1 MVKFP
6 RLVKRLNEKYDI
18 KIRLK
23 RNKVIDSEGVI
34 TACNKWH
41 EDFKVTLI
49 EPTHIRTILAGLK
62 AIMQKDMQVVKKYS
76 NTQSRNDEK
85 MLAISN
91 IISCLYE
98 KWEPLFVEDID
109 SVLEELIAILRFIR
123 DIDKS
128 NAELCFT
135 LKKLQS
141 YGNKIH

>member
-1 MVKFP
+1 
-6 RLVKRLNEKYDI
+6 LKRLNAKYDI
-18 KIRLK
+18 KITLK
-23 RNKVIDSEGVI
+23 RNKVIDPDGII
-34 TACNKWH
+34 TVYNKWH

-62 AIMQKDMQVVKKYS
+62 AIMRKDMQVAIELIKKYS
-76 NTQSRNDEK
+76 NCQSVNDDK

-123 DIDKS
+123 DVD
-128 NAELCFT
+128 NTTE
-135 LKKLQS
+135 
-141 YGNKIH
+141 